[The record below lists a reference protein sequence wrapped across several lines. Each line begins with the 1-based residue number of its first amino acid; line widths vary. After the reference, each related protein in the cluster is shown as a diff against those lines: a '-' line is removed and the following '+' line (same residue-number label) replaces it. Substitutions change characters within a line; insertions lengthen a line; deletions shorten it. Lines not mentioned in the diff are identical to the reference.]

1 MFALLYNL
9 VIHLSVALA
18 RIVALFHPKTRKW
31 VEGQKRSLQ
40 FTVYSLQ
47 LTVDSE
53 GRSASQLPETN
64 QSSSPHGR
72 PCHSKL
78 TKSQIINH
86 KSSLTFWFHAASLGE
101 FEQGRPVIEAVRKQY
116 PEAKLVLT
124 FFSPSGY
131 EIRKDYDQVD
141 LVCYLPADTPA
152 NVNRFLDAVQPD
164 MALFIKYEFWHNY
177 LHELKK
183 RQIPTLLFSAIFRSN
198 QLFFKWYGGFYRDM
212 LFCFDPILVQNHAS
226 EALLKSI
233 GYSNVT
239 VAGDTRLDRVA
250 QIAAQAKSYPEI
262 EVFKGETPLLIVGS
276 AWPDDME
283 VLIPFLNQFPQPL
296 KVIIAPHEI
305 NPEQIQKWQS
315 ELQRTSLR
323 FTVYSFDKE
332 QKAKSK
338 GQKTK
343 GNPLDTRHSTP
354 RSVPFDTL
362 FLDTIGMLSS
372 LYRYAD
378 FVYIGGAFGDGLHNI
393 LEPAVF
399 GVPIFFGKPHYQK
412 FQEAHD
418 LLQLGGAVSIANAEE
433 LKRSFTEVYENQSV
447 RKQWADICRKYVL
460 KNAGATEKVM
470 EVIKAFQSQTEG

>member
-1 MFALLYNL
+1 LFALLYNL

-18 RIVALFHPKTRKW
+18 RIAALFHPKTRKW
-31 VEGQKRSLQ
+31 VEGQRN
-40 FTVYSLQ
+40 SLQ
-47 LTVDSE
+47 LTVD
-53 GRSASQLPETN
+53 GLRFTAGGGPLNRGRRSASKLADEN
-64 QSSSPHGR
+64 HSSFVIQH
-72 PCHSKL
+72 
-78 TKSQIINH
+78 
-86 KSSLTFWFHAASLGE
+86 SSLAPTFWFHAASLGE
-101 FEQGRPVIEAVRKQY
+101 FEQGRPVIEAVRKYY

-141 LVCYLPADTPA
+141 LVCYLPADTIA

-164 MALFIKYEFWHNY
+164 IALFIKYEFWHNY

-183 RQIPTLLFSAIFRSN
+183 RQIPTLLFSAIFRPN

-212 LFCFDPILVQNHAS
+212 LFCFNPILVQNQAS
-226 EALLKSI
+226 EELLKSI
-233 GYSNVT
+233 GYSKVT

-262 EVFKGETPLLIVGS
+262 EAFKGEPPLLIIGS

-283 VLIPFLNQFPQPL
+283 VLIPFLNQFTQPL

-305 NPEQIQKWQS
+305 NTEQIQKWQS
-315 ELQRTSLR
+315 ELQKTSLR
-323 FTVYSFDKE
+323 FTVYSLLWKE
-332 QKAKSK
+332 QEAKN
-338 GQKTK
+338 
-343 GNPLDTRHSTP
+343 NPLDTLHSTP
-354 RSVPFDTL
+354 RGVPFDTL

-372 LYRYAD
+372 IYRYAD

-418 LLQLGGAVSIANAEE
+418 LLQLGGAVSVANSEE
-433 LKRSFTEVYENQSV
+433 LKGVFTEVYENQLV
-447 RKQWADICRKYVL
+447 RKQRADSCHEYVL

-470 EVIKAFQSQTEG
+470 KVIKALQSQKGG